1 MKHLLRIDELK
12 KSTYLSAAERLR
24 QKGGKHK
31 ERARNLVDYAN
42 SPDVQTLD
50 KFSFKLYEQGGN
62 LFAGSGPKRGSQEKE
77 VMAKMRQI
85 YCMDIE
91 LLDLKE
97 FELEDIEQLTISFQF
112 DFDNYE
118 TNIVPFALQVRVK
131 LEGEILKTKGKA
143 EIVEEYFGGVA
154 LFSNRRDASRF
165 KRMILNEDFLMD
177 NCPEFDRIRELYMMY
192 STGSAEYLK
201 FVNAI
206 TSISV
211 NDLWS

>member
-31 ERARNLVDYAN
+31 ERARNLMDYAN

-50 KFSFKLYEQGGN
+50 KFGFKLYEQAGN
-62 LFAGSGPKRGSQEKE
+62 LFAGSGPKRGTQEKE

-97 FELEDIEQLTISFQF
+97 FELEDTEQLTISFQF
-112 DFDNYE
+112 DFDDYE
-118 TNIVPFALQVRVK
+118 TNIVPFALQVPVK

-143 EIVEEYFGGVA
+143 EIVEDYFGGAA

-165 KRMILNEDFLMD
+165 KRIILNEDFLMK
-177 NCPEFDRIRELYMMY
+177 NCPEFERIRELYMMY
-192 STGSAEYLK
+192 STGSEEYLK
-201 FVNAI
+201 FVNAL
-206 TSISV
+206 TSIPV
-211 NDLWS
+211 NDFWS